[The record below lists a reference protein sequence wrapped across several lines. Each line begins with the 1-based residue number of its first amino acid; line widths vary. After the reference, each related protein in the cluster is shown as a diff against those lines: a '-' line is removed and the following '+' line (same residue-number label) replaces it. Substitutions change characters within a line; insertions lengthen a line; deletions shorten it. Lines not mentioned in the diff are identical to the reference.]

1 MSAFKTVYS
10 SSIPT
15 PPLLSQSQ
23 FYALNPLT
31 KKAFILSSRCESP
44 NQNARWQRLT
54 GFSICVCECV
64 LSVCVCMSG
73 GSTINFHEFLLETID
88 GIYFVIYLVKWL
100 PLVSHP
106 LSLSLSFYL
115 TLCFASCYCSVPLS
129 FLYVL
134 SFLCFCFGFHFC
146 FCFCFCSFALHSFA
160 VIRRRAAATGLALL
174 LFPQHAWASPW
185 SQRRGK
191 HVNICHNWHKP

>member
-23 FYALNPLT
+23 FYAFNPLT

-64 LSVCVCMSG
+64 LSVCVCVCMSG

-106 LSLSLSFYL
+106 LSLSLSFYIR
-115 TLCFASCYCSVPLS
+115 LCFASCYCSVPLS
-129 FLYVL
+129 LSLRSQLSLFLFRFPL
-134 SFLCFCFGFHFC
+134 
-146 FCFCFCSFALHSFA
+146 
-160 VIRRRAAATGLALL
+160 LL
-174 LFPQHAWASPW
+174 LFLFLQF
-185 SQRRGK
+185 
-191 HVNICHNWHKP
+191 CFT